1 MPTFVDALAPD
12 RFAKY
17 RRWANGND
25 PLAHRL
31 YAKNVEIAE
40 AFYTPLHT
48 VEIALRNVVDGA
60 LRPPFGDFWFDDP
73 QVVRSWYMQNRVRE
87 ARQKLASLGP
97 NLSRGHIIAELSFGF
112 WGGMFGSGQKRLW
125 GPHLRAIFPASV
137 PLQRTDIARRLD
149 AIRGIRNRI
158 AHHEPIIQLDLNA
171 AYTEILELTE
181 WISTDA
187 ADWTRR
193 RSRFPS
199 VCPQGLI
206 IINNAVNQGLITQ
219 L

>member
-12 RFAKY
+12 RFGKY
-17 RRWANGND
+17 RLWANGD
-25 PLAHRL
+25 DALALRL

-40 AFYTPLHT
+40 ALYTPLHT

-60 LRPPFGDFWFDDP
+60 LKPPYGDFWFDDP
-73 QVVRSWYMQNRVRE
+73 LVVRSRYMQLRVTE

-112 WGGMFGSGQKRLW
+112 WGGMFGSGQKGLW
-125 GPHLRAIFPASV
+125 GPYLRAIFPTSV
-137 PLQRTDIARRLD
+137 RLQRTDIARRLD
-149 AIRGIRNRI
+149 AIRGLRNRV
-158 AHHEPIIQLDLNA
+158 AHHEPILHLDLQT
-171 AYTEILELTE
+171 AYAEILELTE
-181 WISTDA
+181 WMSADA

-193 RSRFPS
+193 RSRFPL
-199 VCPQGLI
+199 VCPSGRI
-206 IINNAVNQGLITQ
+206 IVNNAVNPLISGQ